1 MKSSDRMASALFML
15 LAVAT
20 ALHSAEPVYEVG
32 LASVC
37 ITPEHP
43 VWLHGYASQKR
54 FRPFEGVLDDLYA
67 RAMAV
72 QDAKGDPAVLIV
84 ADLCV
89 LREPEETAL
98 GEVLTRRTGLER
110 RRILLNWSH
119 THSAPIIG
127 TSDVNRYPIPDEDRR
142 QTEAY
147 TQRLWN
153 QLADVAV
160 AALADRRPARLSWGT
175 GGVEFVKNR
184 RQFSADG
191 KYRGMGPNPDGP
203 ADTSVPVLRIDNPDG
218 TLRGVV
224 FGTACHPVTLGDTS
238 LLVSADFPG
247 CARQF
252 IEQRHPGVQTL
263 FVQGCGAD
271 ANPDP
276 RASADQQ
283 EWVRR
288 HGHALGA
295 EVCRVL
301 SGPLQPVTGPL
312 RTELTRV
319 DLPLAAVP
327 PRERLEQLAKG
338 PFWESHNARRILEAQ
353 QRGDSLP
360 NHYPA
365 PLALWQFGDGLTLV
379 AISGEVVSEYVPL
392 VAAAVESRPL
402 WVAGYSNQVYGYLPS
417 SKIVEQGGYETLGLV
432 SAHVGWFSAEAQD
445 FLLEAIRA
453 LHCGKAR

>member
-1 MKSSDRMASALFML
+1 VD
-15 LAVAT
+15 
-20 ALHSAEPVYEVG
+20 
-32 LASVC
+32 
-37 ITPEHP
+37 
-43 VWLHGYASQKR
+43 
-54 FRPFEGVLDDLYA
+54 
-67 RAMAV
+67 
-72 QDAKGDPAVLIV
+72 
-84 ADLCV
+84 
-89 LREPEETAL
+89 
-98 GEVLTRRTGLER
+98 
-110 RRILLNWSH
+110 
-119 THSAPIIG
+119 
-127 TSDVNRYPIPDEDRR
+127 
-142 QTEAY
+142 
-147 TQRLWN
+147 
-153 QLADVAV
+153 
-160 AALADRRPARLSWGT
+160 
-175 GGVEFVKNR
+175 FVKNR
-184 RQFSADG
+184 RQFNADG
-191 KYRGMGPNPDGP
+191 KYRGMGPNPNGP
-203 ADTSVPVLRIDNPDG
+203 ADASVPVLRIDNPDG

-247 CARQF
+247 FARQF
-252 IEQRHPGVQTL
+252 IEQQHPGVQTL

-288 HGHALGA
+288 HGRALSA

-301 SGPLQPVTGPL
+301 SGPLQPVTGRL

-338 PFWESHNARRILEAQ
+338 PFWQSHNARRILESQ
-353 QRGDSLP
+353 QRGEPLP
-360 NHYPA
+360 DHYSA

-417 SKIVEQGGYETLGLV
+417 SRIVEQGGYETLGLV
-432 SAHVGWFSAEAQD
+432 SAHIGWFSADAQD
-445 FLLEAIRA
+445 VLLEAIHVMQA
-453 LHCGKAR
+453 GENP